1 MLTFD
6 EPVKS
11 RKWPDLAPMID
22 VIFLLLIFFML
33 TSLYAA
39 RTIPLDLPQAESS
52 ETPEKSTI
60 DIVIEAGGGV
70 TINNEPVEESM
81 IEHRIRNLA
90 ETMNDPIVTIHA
102 DQAVGFGR
110 FITIMDKTRKC
121 GISRIS
127 VATEQVKT
135 YEP

>member
-11 RKWPDLAPMID
+11 GKWPDLAPMID

-39 RTIPLDLPQAESS
+39 RTIPLDLPQADSS

-81 IEHRIRNLA
+81 IEHRIRNCA
-90 ETMNDPIVTIHA
+90 ETAQDPIVTIHA